1 MVQLDEETFGQ
12 RWPFVIF
19 VMVSTFLFFAIVR
32 FLPRSPNYEALSL
45 PYILVLFCLV
55 LYAGA
60 WAIVLRMRLKAV
72 GLPHSRWLIALY
84 GLFVYSVCFFLSY
97 HVSSGQ
103 FIVPGVFV
111 LLSIPP
117 AFLREKWDGG

>member
-72 GLPHSRWLIALY
+72 GLPHS
-84 GLFVYSVCFFLSY
+84 VCFFLSY